1 MNATAV
7 LQRHARAVLVLIALA
22 CLVSVGGALYAQHV
36 HGMEPCPW
44 CILQRIVYLLI
55 AAVALLA
62 AALPAGLAGRLSAVL
77 SAVLMAA
84 LGLSGAAAALYQHLV
99 AAKLPSCDLTLADR
113 IVSGLGL
120 DAWQPEVFEVRSSCA
135 DAAVSLL
142 GVPFELW
149 SCALFGLVVVLSAG
163 LVWAALAPKPGD
175 ADPWARGLAGRKTGA

>member
-36 HGMEPCPW
+36 WGMEPCPW
-44 CILQRIVYLLI
+44 CILQRILYLAV

-62 AALPAGLAGRLSAVL
+62 AGLTAGLAGRISVAL

-84 LGLSGAAAALYQHLV
+84 LGLAGAVAALYQNLV

-120 DAWQPEVFEVRSSCA
+120 DAWAPEVFEVRSSCA
-135 DAAVSLL
+135 DASVSLL

-149 SCALFGLVVVLSAG
+149 SCALFGLVAVLSAG
-163 LVWAALAPKPGD
+163 LVWAALAPERGD
-175 ADPWARGLAGRKTGA
+175 ANPRARGVAGRKTGA